1 MNEPVNEAGI
11 PYRFGD
17 WGPKYLV
24 KGPRND
30 VGMVV
35 LKPGQD
41 FPAHY
46 HERVEESFYT
56 LEGEIQMYVDGE
68 LIVLKSGDYLQVEPG
83 GMHYVCNTGT
93 VDWKALFIK
102 TPFEPSDKVDVDW
115 KPGQV
120 WEKKQQ

>member
-1 MNEPVNEAGI
+1 MSDPVFPVQESTI

-30 VGMVV
+30 VGIVV

-56 LEGEIQMYVDGE
+56 LEGEIQFYADQK
-68 LIVLKSGDYLQVEPG
+68 LFVLRTGDYFRCEPG
-83 GMHYVCNTGT
+83 VMHYVWNTGQS
-93 VDWKALFIK
+93 DWKALFIK
-102 TPFEPSDKVDVDW
+102 TPYEPTDKVDVDW
-115 KPGQV
+115 LPAERRG
-120 WEKKQQ
+120 